1 MDQHVNPPILM
12 REHIWRFNEAASFG
26 PYVDSYLIV
35 GSEKALLVDT
45 LQTDTGLYEEV
56 RKITDKPLEVFITHG
71 HGDHAG
77 VATREFHEAGVPIY
91 MSHLDVD
98 QLVSRSRYGAQK
110 DWFLDLVPGQIF
122 DLGGFV
128 FHTISIDG
136 HSKGSMVALDYENQ
150 LLFSGDGIGSGHF
163 WMQLPNCSP
172 LHVFCEN
179 LRALVKE
186 CGKCPDLLVFP
197 GHYDQ
202 SPVQLTGQFVRD
214 VLETTEGLLDGSLKG
229 EPFHQVL
236 GQRTIDCCQISRGV
250 MVSYLY
256 DPNNF

>member
-1 MDQHVNPPILM
+1 MNQHVNPPKQL
-12 REHIWRFNEAASFG
+12 RDHIWQFNEANAMG

-35 GSEKALLVDT
+35 GSEKALLIDA
-45 LQTDTGLYEEV
+45 LQTETGLYEEI

-71 HGDHAG
+71 HLDHAG
-77 VATREFHEAGVPIY
+77 VAVKELHEAGVPIY
-91 MSHLDVD
+91 MSYLDLD
-98 QLVSRSRYGAQK
+98 QMLSRPGYGAEK
-110 DWFLDLVPGQIF
+110 DWFLDLVPGKVF

-163 WMQLPNCSP
+163 WMQLPNSSP

-186 CGKCPDLLVFP
+186 CEKCPDLLVFP
-197 GHYDQ
+197 GHLNQ
-202 SPVQLTGQFVRD
+202 APVQLTGQFVKD
-214 VLETTEGLLDGSLKG
+214 VLETTEGLLDGSLQG
-229 EPFHQVL
+229 EPFELVL
-236 GQRTIDCCQISRGV
+236 GPRVMHCYQISRGI